1 MHDEQVKLKVDSP
14 KSPFAEESI
23 SLALLPH
30 TQIVN
35 SLRNSYLACVY
46 F

>member
-1 MHDEQVKLKVDSP
+1 MHDEQVKLTVDSP